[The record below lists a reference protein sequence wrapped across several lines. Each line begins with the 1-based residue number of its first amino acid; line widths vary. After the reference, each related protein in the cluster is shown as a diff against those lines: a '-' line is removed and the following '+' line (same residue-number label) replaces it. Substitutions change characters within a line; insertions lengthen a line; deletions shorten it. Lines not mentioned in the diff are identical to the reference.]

1 MRDSVPVSVIDCTLD
16 WPLYTNRFRELIPDS
31 EIFKA
36 MKKEFPDNPE
46 IVVITGSTTGV
57 YEDEEWID
65 ALVEKTRE
73 YIESGVPVL
82 GVCFGHQIIAEAM
95 GADVVQMDDYEIGYR
110 EVSFQ
115 ETEIFEG
122 LEQREYPF
130 STHQD
135 RIEKVPENMK
145 NIAKTDVC
153 VQGIKH
159 EDKPVFG
166 VQFHPELTPDVARK
180 AIRTKNFSEE
190 REEKLVEEVNEEN
203 FERAKRTLKIFDN
216 FREIAGRRISARKVE
231 QGIRGPGKAR
241 T

>member
-16 WPLYTNRFRELIPDS
+16 WPRYSNRFRDVFPDS

-36 MKKEFPDNPE
+36 MKQEFPENPE
-46 IVVITGSTTGV
+46 IVVITGSTTSV

-73 YIESGVPVL
+73 YIEDDVPVL
-82 GVCFGHQIIAEAM
+82 GVCFGHQIIAKAM
-95 GADVVQMDDYEIGYR
+95 DAEVVQMDDYEIGYR
-110 EVSFQ
+110 EINFDD
-115 ETEIFEG
+115 TEIFRG
-122 LEQREYPF
+122 LRESEYPF

-135 RIEKVPENMK
+135 RVEEVPEKMER
-145 NIAKTDVC
+145 IAETDIC

-159 EDKPVFG
+159 TEKPVYG
-166 VQFHPELTPDVARK
+166 VQFHPELTPGIAKK

-190 REEKLVEEVNEEN
+190 REERLMDEVNEEN

-216 FREIAGRRISARKVE
+216 FQRIAERQVSARKVE
-231 QGIRGPGKAR
+231 RGIRGRRKSGA
-241 T
+241 